1 MHTYYVMIRVDLIN
15 YSWHAMCRN
24 LLLQMNELDSSIE
37 YVSEYEEDPDY
48 DGPKSAS
55 QPFPGRHGA
64 SYTPNGWR
72 KVYRPR
78 KY

>member
-1 MHTYYVMIRVDLIN
+1 
-15 YSWHAMCRN
+15 
-24 LLLQMNELDSSIE
+24 MNELDSSIE

>member
-1 MHTYYVMIRVDLIN
+1 MHAIIN
-15 YSWHAMCRN
+15 V
-24 LLLQMNELDSSIE
+24 QELDSSIE

-64 SYTPNGWR
+64 SYGTLQMDGGGHESTSW
-72 KVYRPR
+72 VY
-78 KY
+78 